1 MLGGHEPVV
10 IGDDGAVELPVSDG
24 GLSAYVPEA
33 AQAILEGAEQRLLR
47 QR

>member
-1 MLGGHEPVV
+1 MKKLLLGVC
-10 IGDDGAVELPVSDG
+10 LL
-24 GLSAYVPEA
+24 LSASLALAQMPEETRREA